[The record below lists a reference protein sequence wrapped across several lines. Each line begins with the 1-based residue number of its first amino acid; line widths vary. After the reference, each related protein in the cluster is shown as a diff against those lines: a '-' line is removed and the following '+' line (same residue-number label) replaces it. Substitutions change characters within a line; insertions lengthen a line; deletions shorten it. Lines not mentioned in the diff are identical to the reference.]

1 MKRLTL
7 STAILATLYSTH
19 PFATELNDVF
29 VSANNQTQSLKTVTA
44 NAHIISAEEIQNKQ
58 YKTLAEALSQL
69 PGLFS
74 YSSGGLGTNTTVY
87 MRGENTNRLLV
98 LIDGIEL
105 NDPTSVAGAR
115 FGNISLSD
123 VERIEV
129 LKGPQSGVWGSGAMS
144 GVVNIITKTGQRQ
157 ATVSFETGSYNTQ
170 KLNLTVGESNEHADF
185 VINFSNLTTDG
196 FSAIK
201 PYQGSDSGLEED
213 GYREQ
218 EFSMKM
224 GVNLNANNRLQ
235 AFIKNSNTDVAI
247 DFGSNTEADFENR
260 FDTQLKQLDYTNQ
273 HKQFSNRITY
283 QKSEF
288 DADYANGALIK
299 VAANSK
305 IDYSANQFAT
315 VFIDQKRFKNLNN
328 STSNYENLGFGLSNT
343 NQLLNNRLV
352 LSQSIRSDDYDEF
365 DDKVTGNLGAKW
377 QATPDVFVSANLGTA
392 YRAPSLA
399 EISFNYSGT
408 PLQPETKAAY
418 DVTLGL
424 FGLTATYYESEVDNE
439 IDYDF
444 GIAPFG
450 SYTNLE
456 GKSKYQGIELAYQ
469 IAVETIDTDLNLN
482 YTRQTAKDTNG
493 EWLARRPEQQASLSL
508 DNYSINKLH
517 LGLQT
522 QYIGTQYDEPN
533 QQGAQIGRY
542 FKTNLTADYRVNKTV
557 SVFTKITN
565 VFNKDY
571 TQAVAAPRGGV
582 TTPTFVYNNGGRQ
595 FTIGIQ
601 GKL

>member
-7 STAILATLYSTH
+7 STAILAALYSTH

-29 VSANNQTQSLKTVTA
+29 VSANNQTQPLQSVTA
-44 NAHIISAEEIQNKQ
+44 NAHVISAEEIQNKQ

-69 PGLFS
+69 PGLFA
-74 YSSGGLGTNTTVY
+74 YSNGGLGTSTSVY
-87 MRGENTNRLLV
+87 MRGESTNRLLV

-105 NDPTSVAGAR
+105 NDPTSVAGAH
-115 FGNISLSD
+115 FGNISLND

-170 KLNLTVGESNEHADF
+170 KLNVTVGDHNEHADF
-185 VINFSNLTTDG
+185 VVNFSNFTTDG
-196 FSAIK
+196 FSAVK
-201 PYQGSDSGLEED
+201 PYQTSDNGLEED
-213 GYREQ
+213 GYQEQ
-218 EFSMKM
+218 AFSMKM

-235 AFIKNSNTDVAI
+235 AYIKNSNSNVDI
-247 DFGSNTEADFENR
+247 DFGSDTEAPYTSF
-260 FDTQLKQLDYTNQ
+260 FDTALKQLDYTNQ
-273 HKQFSNRITY
+273 TNQFSNRITL

-288 DADYANGALIK
+288 NSDYANGTLIK
-299 VAANSK
+299 LAANSK
-305 IDYSANQFAT
+305 IDYAEDQFAT
-315 VFIDQKRFKNLNN
+315 LFIDQKNFDNLNN
-328 STSNYENLGFGLSNT
+328 HNSDYENLGVGLTNT
-343 NQLLNNRLV
+343 NQLFSKRLV
-352 LSQSIRSDDYDEF
+352 LSQSIRSDDYDQYE
-365 DDKVTGNLGAKW
+365 DKVTGNLGAKW

-399 EISFNYSGT
+399 EIAFTSGIA
-408 PLQPETKAAY
+408 LVPETKAAY
-418 DVTLGL
+418 DVTLG
-424 FGLTATYYESEVDNE
+424 FYGLTATYYESEVENE

-444 GIAPFG
+444 ATY
-450 SYTNLE
+450 SYANLDN
-456 GKSKYQGIELAYQ
+456 KSKYKGIELSYQ
-469 IAVETIDTDLNLN
+469 ATFEKIDTDVTVNF
-482 YTRQTAKDTNG
+482 TKQSAKGTDG
-493 EWLARRPEQQASLSL
+493 EWLARRPEQQAALSL
-508 DNYSINKLH
+508 DNYSFTNWH

-522 QYIGTQYDEPN
+522 QYIGTQYDEAN

-542 FKTNLTADYRVNKTV
+542 FKTNLTANYKVSKTV

>member
-1 MKRLTL
+1 MKRITL
-7 STAILATLYSTH
+7 STAILATLYSTN
-19 PFATELNDVF
+19 PLATELNDVF
-29 VSANNQTQSLKTVTA
+29 VSAGNQTQSLKTVTA
-44 NAHIISAEEIQNKQ
+44 NAHIISATEIQNKQ

-69 PGLFS
+69 PGLS
-74 YSSGGLGTNTTVY
+74 AYSSGGLGSNTSVY

-105 NDPTSVAGAR
+105 NDPTSVAGVH
-115 FGNISLSD
+115 FGNISLND

-144 GVVNIITKTGQRQ
+144 GVVNIITKKGQRQ
-157 ATVSFETGSYNTQ
+157 ASASFEAGSFNTK
-170 KLNLTVGESNEHADF
+170 KLNLTVGEGNEHADF

-196 FSAIK
+196 FSAVK
-201 PYQGSDSGLEED
+201 PYQASDSGLEED

-235 AFIKNSNTDVAI
+235 AYIKNSNTDVEI
-247 DFGSNTEADFENR
+247 DFGSDTEAPYTGF

-273 HKQFSNRITY
+273 TQQFSNRFTL

-288 DADYANGALIK
+288 DADYANGALTK
-299 VAANSK
+299 LAANSK
-305 IDYSANQFAT
+305 IDYAKDQFAT
-315 VFIDQKRFKNLNN
+315 VFIDQKTFKNLNN
-328 STSNYENLGFGLSNT
+328 PDSDYKNQGFGLTNT
-343 NQLLNNRLV
+343 NQLLANRLV

-399 EISFNYSGT
+399 EIAFNYSGMA
-408 PLQPETKAAY
+408 LEPETKAAY

-439 IDYDF
+439 IGYDNNI
-444 GIAPFG
+444 GMFG

-469 IAVETIDTDLNLN
+469 ININNLETDLNLN
-482 YTRQTAKDTNG
+482 YTKQTAKDANG
-493 EWLARRPEQQASLSL
+493 EWLARRPEQQAALSL
-508 DNYSINKLH
+508 DNYSIDKLH

-542 FKTNLTADYRVNKTV
+542 FKTNLTADYTV
-557 SVFTKITN
+557 SKNMSVFTKISN
-565 VFNKDY
+565 VFNEDY
-571 TQAVAAPRGGV
+571 TQAVAAPRGGA
-582 TTPTFVYNNGGRQ
+582 TTPTYVYNNGGRQ

>member
-1 MKRLTL
+1 MKRVTL
-7 STAILATLYSTH
+7 STAILAALYSTN

-29 VSANNQTQSLKTVTA
+29 VSAGNQTQSLKTVTA
-44 NAHIISAEEIQNKQ
+44 NAHIISATDIQNKQ

-69 PGLFS
+69 PGLS
-74 YSSGGLGTNTTVY
+74 AYRSGGLGSNTSVY

-105 NDPTSVAGAR
+105 NDPTSVAGVH
-115 FGNISLSD
+115 FGNISLND

-144 GVVNIITKTGQRQ
+144 GVVNIITKKGQRQ
-157 ATVSFETGSYNTQ
+157 ASASLEAGSFNT
-170 KLNLTVGESNEHADF
+170 KKINLTVGESNEHADF

-196 FSAIK
+196 FSAVK
-201 PYQGSDSGLEED
+201 PYQASDSGLEED

-235 AFIKNSNTDVAI
+235 AYIKNSNTDVEI
-247 DFGSNTEADFENR
+247 DFGSDTEAPYTGF

-273 HKQFSNRITY
+273 TQQFSNRITY

-288 DADYANGALIK
+288 DADYANGALTK
-299 VAANSK
+299 LAANSK
-305 IDYSANQFAT
+305 IDYAKDQFAT
-315 VFIDQKRFKNLNN
+315 VFIDQKTFKNLNN
-328 STSNYENLGFGLSNT
+328 PASDYKNQGVGLTNT
-343 NQLLNNRLV
+343 NQLLANRLV

-377 QATPDVFVSANLGTA
+377 QANEGVFVSAILGTA

-399 EISFNYSGT
+399 EIAFNYSGT
-408 PLQPETKAAY
+408 ALEPETKAAY

-439 IDYDF
+439 IGYDTNI
-444 GIAPFG
+444 GMFG
-450 SYTNLE
+450 SYTNLA

-469 IAVETIDTDLNLN
+469 ININRLETDLNLN
-482 YTRQTAKDTNG
+482 YTKQTAKDANG
-493 EWLARRPEQQASLSL
+493 EWLARRPEQQAALSL

-522 QYIGTQYDEPN
+522 QYIGTQYDEAN

-542 FKTNLTADYRVNKTV
+542 FKTNLTADYTV
-557 SVFTKITN
+557 SKNMSVFTKISN

-582 TTPTFVYNNGGRQ
+582 TTPTYVYNNGGRQ
-595 FTIGIQ
+595 FTIGLQ